1 MLIEAKV
8 RAICFGE
15 FERKEALL
23 LIMAFGDHDK
33 ELHTNFR
40 NLRLLLTTDN
50 QQTLRSLSLDLEAVG
65 V

>member
-15 FERKEALL
+15 FGRKEALL

-33 ELHTNFR
+33 GLHTNFR

-50 QQTLRSLSLDLEAVG
+50 QQTLRSLSSDLEAVG